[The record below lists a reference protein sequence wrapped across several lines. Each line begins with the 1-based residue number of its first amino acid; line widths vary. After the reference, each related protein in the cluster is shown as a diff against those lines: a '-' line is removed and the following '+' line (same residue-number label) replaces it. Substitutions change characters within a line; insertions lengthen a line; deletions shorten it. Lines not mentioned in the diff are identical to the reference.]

1 VGRVVVV
8 GSVNVDLVVQVER
21 IPRPGE
27 TVSRGRFT
35 RAFGGKGAN
44 QAAGAARLGAE
55 TSLVAMVGDDDFGR
69 EALEDLRSFG
79 VDTSYVG
86 VGSEPTGVAQ
96 IMVDQAG
103 ENIIAVASG
112 ANTEL
117 TGAQVERA
125 LSDLAPRGTVV
136 LAGLEVP
143 DEAVRAAGRHA
154 REYGCTFIL
163 NPAPALGLAADIIG
177 WTDVIT
183 PNELEAV
190 VLGSVDRLL
199 QHGARAVVVSRG
211 AQGAELFRVAKRPV
225 PQKAFWVQAV
235 DTTGAGDALN
245 AGLAWALSEGRSLE
259 EGLRLATAAGALATR
274 AVGARA
280 SLATREEVELLTS
293 GASGIFRARA
303 GGR

>member
-1 VGRVVVV
+1 MGRVVVV

-21 IPRPGE
+21 IPRAGE
-27 TVSRGRFT
+27 TVTRGRFT

-55 TSLVAMVGDDDFGR
+55 TALVGMVGDDDFGR

-79 VDTSYVG
+79 VDTSRVG
-86 VGSEPTGVAQ
+86 VGTEPTGVAQ
-96 IMVDQAG
+96 IMVDGAG

-117 TGAQVERA
+117 TGERVERA
-125 LSDLAPRGTVV
+125 LADLAPRGTII

-143 DEAVRAAGRHA
+143 DQAVRAAARHA
-154 REYGCTFIL
+154 SEYGCPFIL
-163 NPAPALGLAADIIG
+163 NPAPARDLTADVIG

-190 VLGSVDRLL
+190 SLGSVDRLL
-199 QHGARAVVVSRG
+199 QQGARAVVVSRG
-211 AQGAELFRVAKRPV
+211 AQGADLFRIGKPSVHQQPFRV
-225 PQKAFWVQAV
+225 EVV

-245 AGLAWALSEGRSLE
+245 AGLAWALAEGRPLE
-259 EGLRLATAAGALATR
+259 EALRLAAAAGALATR
-274 AVGARA
+274 AVGARS
-280 SLATREEVELLTS
+280 SLATRQEIQLL
-293 GASGIFRARA
+293 ASS
-303 GGR
+303 